1 MSLIKVGLKNEVA
14 SGEMK
19 KYDVKENEMTIVNL
33 GGEFIAFEDRCPH
46 MNSLLHLGRLEDD
59 EIVCPLHQARFN
71 IRSGK
76 KVSDPKISISKFI
89 KAGSIMANV
98 KTHDLKKYEIKIQK
112 DEIYI
117 DL

>member
-1 MSLIKVGLKNEVA
+1 MPFIKVALKNEIAV
-14 SGEMK
+14 GEMK
-19 KYDVKENEMTIVNL
+19 KYDVKENEITIVNL
-33 GGEFIAFEDRCPH
+33 GGEFFALEDRCPH
-46 MNSLLHLGRLEDD
+46 MNSPLHLGRLEGD

-76 KVSDPKISISKFI
+76 KVSDPKIPIPKVI
-89 KAGSIMANV
+89 KMGSIMANV
-98 KTHDLKKYEIKIQK
+98 KTHDLKKYEIKIQN